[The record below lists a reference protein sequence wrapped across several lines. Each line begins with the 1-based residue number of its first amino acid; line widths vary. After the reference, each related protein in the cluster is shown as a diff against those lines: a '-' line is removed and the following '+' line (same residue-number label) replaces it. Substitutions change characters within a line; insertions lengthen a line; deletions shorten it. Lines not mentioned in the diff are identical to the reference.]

1 MRLAHFDWLT
11 NSAIMEKNLQMIFLN
26 DAILKKRDTDDK

>member
-1 MRLAHFDWLT
+1 MRLTHFDWLT
-11 NSAIMEKNLQMIFLN
+11 NSAIMGKKLQIIFLN